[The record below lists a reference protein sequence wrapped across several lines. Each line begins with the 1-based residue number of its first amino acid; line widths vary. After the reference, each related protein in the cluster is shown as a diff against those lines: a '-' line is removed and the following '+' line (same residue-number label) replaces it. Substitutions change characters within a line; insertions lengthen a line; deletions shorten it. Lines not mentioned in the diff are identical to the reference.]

1 MSDDW
6 AEVIP
11 TSDEEETPVSEGKTR
26 GQDVEDM
33 METLR
38 LAMSEVYAGHF
49 DYSKADRIAA
59 LALTVQLELAKFA
72 ADAEWR
78 ARQAKAEIKHISAEA
93 NYKYRTSADKKI
105 SEAALE
111 QLVNKDPDVKK
122 AELKMAEYERDSKKW
137 QNYYNTLKDAHI
149 FFRSLNNL
157 AKS

>member
-6 AEVIP
+6 AEVVP
-11 TSDEEETPVSEGKTR
+11 EGDEEAPASENRTR
-26 GQDVEDM
+26 GQDVESNI
-33 METLR
+33 EILR
-38 LAMSEVYAGHF
+38 SAMNEVYLGHF
-49 DYSKADRIAA
+49 DYSKADRVAA
-59 LALTVQLELAKFA
+59 LALNVQIELAKFA

-93 NYKYRTSADKKI
+93 NYRYRTSADKKI

-111 QLVNKDPDVKK
+111 QLVNKDPDVKN
-122 AELKMAEYERDSKKW
+122 AELKMAEYERDAKRW

>member
-6 AEVIP
+6 AEVVP
-11 TSDEEETPVSEGKTR
+11 EGDKEAPVSEGKTR
-26 GQDVEDM
+26 GQDVESNIDI
-33 METLR
+33 LR
-38 LAMSEVYAGHF
+38 SAMNEVYLGHF

-59 LALTVQLELAKFA
+59 LALTVQIELAKFA

-93 NYKYRTSADKKI
+93 NYRYRTSADKKI

-111 QLVNKDPDVKK
+111 QLVNKDPDVKN
-122 AELKMAEYERDSKKW
+122 AELKMAEYERDAKRW